1 MELLEINYEIEHGRS
16 YLTDANYIYL
26 NLDGRLNKLPKNDY
40 GIILSKVKLKNDDV
54 YEVVINSN
62 SKDIIV
68 KSYIDEGEKLDS
80 HSIKEYFINE
90 NNKFLKFSSEAY
102 CMVISLKDKTKT
114 KYVFSDYRDAIGYLE
129 SIDLS

>member
-62 SKDIIV
+62 SKDITV

-114 KYVFSDYRDAIGYLE
+114 KYVFSDYRDALNYLE